1 MKDEFKKFV
10 DKNRDEFENH
20 NVDLDSLWSNIEKGI
35 EKKSKKA
42 NRQILRYAAMSI
54 AAVMLVFIS
63 YVFINYSEGQKTYG
77 QGFEL
82 AHVSEELAEAEFY
95 YSSQIEE
102 KLKIINTS
110 NKELGNLANEN
121 LAPLESMYLELK
133 KDLKDG
139 ADNQEVIQA
148 MIQSYRMRLH
158 VLEQI
163 LNELESKEDDI
174 IQI

>member
-10 DKNRDEFENH
+10 DQNRDEFENH
-20 NVDLDSLWSNIEKGI
+20 NVELDSLWSNIEEGI
-35 EKKSKKA
+35 EKKSRRG
-42 NRQILRYAAMSI
+42 NRQIIRYTTMSI
-54 AAVMLVFIS
+54 AAAMLVFLS
-63 YVFINYSEGQKTYG
+63 YVFINFSQGQKAYD
-77 QGFEL
+77 QGFGL
-82 AHVSEELAEAEFY
+82 ANVSEELAEAEFY
-95 YSSQIEE
+95 YSTQIEE

-110 NKELGNLANEN
+110 NKALGILANEN
-121 LAPLESMYLELK
+121 LAPLDSMYLELK

-163 LNELESKEDDI
+163 LNELEDKEDDV